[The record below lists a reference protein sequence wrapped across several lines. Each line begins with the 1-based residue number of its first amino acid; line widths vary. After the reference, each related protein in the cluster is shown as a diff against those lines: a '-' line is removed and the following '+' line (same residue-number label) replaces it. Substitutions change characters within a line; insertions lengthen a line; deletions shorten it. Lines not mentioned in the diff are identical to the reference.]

1 MTAAAEG
8 SAVRRALR
16 DWVLAAAPDRDAAG
30 LTDVTPLVEE
40 RYLTS
45 LQITDLILFIE
56 DLRGAAVSIEELTPG
71 TFRDIDTIWATFFS
85 AESDS

>member
-1 MTAAAEG
+1 MTAAVGDE
-8 SAVRRALR
+8 AVRHALR
-16 DWVLAAAPDRDAAG
+16 DWILAAAPDRDAAG

-56 DLRGAAVSIEELTPG
+56 DLRGEEVDIEELTPG
-71 TFRDIDTIWATFFS
+71 TFRDIDTICANFFS